1 MIVCSMIGSGLPRLR
16 RQVVPVQASI
26 AAVMDAQSGSPRPP
40 GNGQNRS
47 GLVWIRKARL

>member
-1 MIVCSMIGSGLPRLR
+1 MIGSGLPSDFTHLVR
-16 RQVVPVQASI
+16 VQASM

-47 GLVWIRKARL
+47 GLVSIRKARL